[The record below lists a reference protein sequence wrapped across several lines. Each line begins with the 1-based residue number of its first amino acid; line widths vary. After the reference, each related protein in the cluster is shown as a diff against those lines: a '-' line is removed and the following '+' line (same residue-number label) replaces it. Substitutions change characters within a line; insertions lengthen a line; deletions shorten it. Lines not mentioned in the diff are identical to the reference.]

1 MKKKYILLLLLGFF
15 GMNISDTPLHVITS
29 SFSAGAYL
37 MVIAALLVPIISY
50 LTQVLNIKLM
60 PQATASG
67 NDQSDGTADE
77 DDEPYDAVILTGYVF
92 YCSGRSWYLLD
103 CRCCCP
109 CCTAVFPEQ
118 AFREDES

>member
-1 MKKKYILLLLLGFF
+1 
-15 GMNISDTPLHVITS
+15 MNISDTPLHVITS

-67 NDQSDGTADE
+67 NDQSDAMAQQMKMMNRMM
-77 DDEPYDAVILTGYVF
+77 PLFSLVMFLPFRSVSVSTGLPV
-92 YCSGRSWYLLD
+92 LLS
-103 CRCCCP
+103 
-109 CCTAVFPEQ
+109 VLY
-118 AFREDES
+118 SSIS

>member
-1 MKKKYILLLLLGFF
+1 
-15 GMNISDTPLHVITS
+15 
-29 SFSAGAYL
+29 

-67 NDQSDGTADE
+67 NDQSDAMAQQMKMMNRMMPLFSLVMCFTVPVG
-77 DDEPYDAVILTGYVF
+77 LG
-92 YCSGRSWYLLD
+92 YLLD